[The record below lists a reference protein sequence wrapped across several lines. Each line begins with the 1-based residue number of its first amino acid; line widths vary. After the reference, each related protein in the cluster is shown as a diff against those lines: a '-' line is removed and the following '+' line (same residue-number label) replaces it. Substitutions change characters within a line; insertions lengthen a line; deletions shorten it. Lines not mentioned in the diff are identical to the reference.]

1 MATYCFSVV
10 TDATP
15 TSLPRLLDVFAL
27 HGFVPDQCYTAYTG
41 IGREELSVD
50 LHLSELNAEQARLL
64 AKRLARII
72 TVSRVIY
79 SEKLQCAA

>member
-1 MATYCFSVV
+1 MTTFCFSVV
-10 TDATP
+10 ADATP

-27 HGFVPDQCYTAYTG
+27 HGLVPDQCYTAFTG
-41 IGREELSVD
+41 DGREELSVD
-50 LHLSELNAEQARLL
+50 VHLSELNPEQARLL
-64 AKRLARII
+64 AKRLARVI